1 MNLFRLVKEDLYK
14 FFLSLII
21 FGFIFCSY
29 NSNNNIY
36 NDIITIDTPKSTIGI
51 CLFNNDKVQNS
62 ILYQNWISN
71 NLFLATSIQPIKNNS
86 DLSLGYNIQIGYKV
100 DYNRKKFKNLI
111 MSIGYNRLRFDNFEN
126 NVQALNLDL
135 ISTVKFQNIFMIL
148 SFGISDSKNYYNK
161 LSIEFMKKITD
172 KLFLKVGTSI
182 KSFSNEDLLSIPFIT
197 LKYAI

>member
-161 LSIEFMKKITD
+161 LLIEFMKKITD